1 MCKIIEL
8 LQLGEALRVPSGCRC
23 VEGLNRFAPYCKE
36 GPMAYLI
43 WPMIGVIVA
52 VVMGAGPRRRP
63 DRPNTNSAF
72 FAGAFGALVGGIIG
86 DGVPQ
91 SLAGQ
96 LNLTSVIGAIVGALI
111 LCWAVR
117 ERASD
122 TEV

>member
-1 MCKIIEL
+1 
-8 LQLGEALRVPSGCRC
+8 
-23 VEGLNRFAPYCKE
+23 
-36 GPMAYLI
+36 MAYLI

-52 VVMGAGPRRRP
+52 VFMGAGPRRRP
-63 DRPNTNSAF
+63 DRPNTNNAF

-86 DGVPQ
+86 DGVPHT
-91 SLAGQ
+91 LAGQ
-96 LNLTSVIGAIVGALI
+96 LNLTSIIGAIVGALI